1 MPVAERELS
10 RLAETHPAAGL
21 LAQPDGTLIVEVP
34 GIVLPAGWSLP
45 STTVQWVVS
54 PGYPAAQPD
63 CFFADAE
70 LRLATGAM
78 PVNSGL
84 QEIQGRQ
91 LVWFSWHVQG
101 WRPGRDDL
109 LSYLRFIESRLADVR

>member
-1 MPVAERELS
+1 MPLATEEMTKLALLRPTAQVQAQADGSLLVQVA
-10 RLAETHPAAGL
+10 
-21 LAQPDGTLIVEVP
+21 
-34 GIVLPAGWSLP
+34 GIALPLGWSRAV
-45 STTVQWVVS
+45 TTVRWALS

-63 CFFADAE
+63 CFYADAD
-70 LRLATGAM
+70 LRLADGAI

-84 QEIQGRQ
+84 QELQGEP
-91 LVWFSWHVQG
+91 LLWFSWHVQG